1 MSDKGMK
8 SRQKNNFHEFFKK
21 YKSMVVLLPVLA
33 AAVIALI
40 ILYSDSD
47 SKPVSGK
54 QYDVAEAGIAGQ
66 AVEIL
71 PQMERIKKPEAES
84 GLSKR
89 DPFALG
95 ELSLT
100 LKGIT
105 QYKEKS
111 TAIIETENRAYV
123 VSAGDIIEDN
133 WTIQRIDTTSVLLK
147 TKEGNELILDYK

>member
-71 PQMERIKKPEAES
+71 PQMERIKKTRS
-84 GLSKR
+84 RIRFKQKG
-89 DPFALG
+89 
-95 ELSLT
+95 SLRF
-100 LKGIT
+100 G
-105 QYKEKS
+105 
-111 TAIIETENRAYV
+111 
-123 VSAGDIIEDN
+123 
-133 WTIQRIDTTSVLLK
+133 
-147 TKEGNELILDYK
+147 